1 MLKKKLARISLLVVV
16 VLGAT
21 ALALALSTGIS
32 EAQGPG
38 DGQGGA
44 GRGGYGPGDGSQG
57 IQPVPGV
64 GLPSA
69 GTDELSDAAVE
80 ALMAAIQ
87 DEYHAYAV
95 YQVVIDQFGPVAPFT
110 RIQAA
115 EAQHIAAL
123 EVLLNRYDIPIPAPE
138 PLEDLPQFS
147 SIAGACALG
156 AEAEIANFE
165 LYDSWMAQTR
175 DYPDLV
181 QVFASLRSA
190 SEFNH
195 LPAFEQ
201 CAG

>member
-1 MLKKKLARISLLVVV
+1 MLKKKLAPISLLVVV

-21 ALALALSTGIS
+21 ALALSTGIS
-32 EAQGPG
+32 EAQGPD

-44 GRGGYGPGDGSQG
+44 GHGGYGLGDGSQG

-95 YQVVIDQFGPVAPFT
+95 YQVVIDQFGPVTPFT

-123 EVLLNRYDIPIPAPE
+123 EAPFNRYGVPVPAPE

-147 SIAGACALG
+147 SIADACALG

-165 LYDSWMAQTR
+165 LHDSWMARTR

-181 QVFASLRSA
+181 QVFTSLRNT